1 MRGIE
6 ALNSGKSLA
15 EFVTEADSF
24 VPASQF
30 TSLPLSIS
38 VVFKIE
44 MPLKDSYV
52 IWNNKGGVGKSTI
65 TFHMA
70 TEYAF
75 LHENERVLVIDLCP
89 QANVSMALLSNPNTH
104 GSEHVSKL
112 HREKKTICYYL
123 EDLKSPLANPKPSK
137 YLTSVHDYNPYVP
150 ENVSLLCGDMSLEL
164 VGRNIEELR
173 RIPPGAD
180 GLIPWVF
187 YTCAVRWFIEGY
199 RGKVKGVTTNQD
211 DWVVFIDT
219 NPAFS
224 VYTEIALVSA
234 RKLIIP
240 INADDFS
247 RAAIKS
253 MLDLVYGVGN
263 EEVSASF
270 SAYREYLFSSKADL
284 HGIAK
289 PKIHLLINNR
299 TTMYGTRAAK
309 SFRAMA
315 QANLDVL
322 YTAYQEHQECFAERT
337 GGENISNQKSF
348 EKQYLYHL
356 RDFHSVAILS
366 LHTGCPLKSL
376 KEFVGSVQV
385 FQENVRPRGDNLDNC
400 IEGLNNLVE
409 RRL

>member
-1 MRGIE
+1 
-6 ALNSGKSLA
+6 
-15 EFVTEADSF
+15 
-24 VPASQF
+24 
-30 TSLPLSIS
+30 
-38 VVFKIE
+38 

-52 IWNNKGGVGKSTI
+52 IWNNKGGVGKSTL
-65 TFHMA
+65 TFHLA

-75 LHENERVLVIDLCP
+75 LHPDEQVLVIDLCP
-89 QANVSMALLSNPNTH
+89 QANVSMALLSCVSLH
-104 GSEHVSKL
+104 GSERVSSL
-112 HREKKTICYYL
+112 HLEKKTICYYL
-123 EDLKSPLANPKPSK
+123 EDLKSPLTKPKPRQ
-137 YLTSVHDYNPYVP
+137 YLTSVHEFNPKVP
-150 ENVSLLCGDMSLEL
+150 ENVHLLCGDMSLEL

-187 YTCAVRWFIEGY
+187 YTCAVRWFIAGY
-199 RGKVKGVTTNQD
+199 RGKVKGVTTGED

-263 EEVSASF
+263 EEVSSSF
-270 SAYREYLFSSKADL
+270 SGYKDYLFSSKAKQYAAY
-284 HGIAK
+284 GVVR
-289 PKIHLLINNR
+289 PKIHLLVNNR

-322 YTAYQEHQECFAERT
+322 YAAYQEHQDCFAERT
-337 GGENISNQKSF
+337 EGGIINSQKSF
-348 EKQYLYHL
+348 EKEYLYHL

-366 LHTGCPLKSL
+366 LHSGCPLKSL
-376 KEFVGSVQV
+376 KHMGGSVQV
-385 FQENVRPRGDNLDNC
+385 FRDSVRPDGKNLDNC
-400 IEGLNNLVE
+400 LKGLHELVE
-409 RRL
+409 EKL